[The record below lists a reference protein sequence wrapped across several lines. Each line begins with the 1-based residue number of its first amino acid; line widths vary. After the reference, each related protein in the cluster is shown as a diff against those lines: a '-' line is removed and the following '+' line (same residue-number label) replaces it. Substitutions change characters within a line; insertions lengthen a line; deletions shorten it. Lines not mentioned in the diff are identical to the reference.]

1 MIVQDRYI
9 YLLVEN
15 WIVTMAYIDWMA
27 SFNNIY
33 IIYLIRILD
42 MIYGYDNMIYQII
55 GWIFLINVR
64 ARRKYPISISI

>member
-33 IIYLIRILD
+33 IIYLIWILD
-42 MIYGYDNMIYQII
+42 MIYGYDNMIYLII

>member
-42 MIYGYDNMIYQII
+42 MIYGYDNMIYLII